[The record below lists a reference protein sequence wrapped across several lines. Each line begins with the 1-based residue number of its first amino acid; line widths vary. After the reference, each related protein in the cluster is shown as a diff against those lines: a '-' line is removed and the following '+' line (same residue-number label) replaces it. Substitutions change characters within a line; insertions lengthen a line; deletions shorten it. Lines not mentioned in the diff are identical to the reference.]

1 MKPLDPKLKW
11 NFDFDE
17 ERPNLDIKIS
27 DPKKEDKKTKIEIFK
42 PKKNGKRDCST
53 NNTELF

>member
-17 ERPNLDIKIS
+17 EIPHLDIKIS
-27 DPKKEDKKTKIEIFK
+27 EPKKEDKKTKIEIFK
-42 PKKNGKRDCST
+42 SKKNGKRDSST
-53 NNTELF
+53 NTELF

>member
-17 ERPNLDIKIS
+17 EIPHLDIKIS
-27 DPKKEDKKTKIEIFK
+27 EPKKEDKKTKIEILK
-42 PKKNGKRDCST
+42 PKKNGKRDSST
-53 NNTELF
+53 NTELF